1 MEMKIDKKFL
11 KVVFVL
17 SLFLMAD
24 SLVMGQDVGN
34 SGNQLQTLKTAINA
48 VLGVMFLISFPWAV
62 VTIWQGAQMKK
73 RGDPE
78 AYNSIIA
85 GLWIAGAAVI
95 IAVIFAAFNLNGA
108 VGTPTF

>member
-1 MEMKIDKKFL
+1 MKIGKKFW
-11 KVVFVL
+11 KTAAA
-17 SLFLMAD
+17 MA
-24 SLVMGQDVGN
+24 LVMAVELICYGQE
-34 SGNQLQTLKTAINA
+34 SGSTGGQLQTLKTAINA

>member
-1 MEMKIDKKFL
+1 MKDGGKIR
-11 KVVFVL
+11 KVAAAL
-17 SLFLMAD
+17 ALFAAAAA
-24 SLVMGQDVGN
+24 VCEAQEAGG
-34 SGNQLQTLKTAINA
+34 QLQTLKTAINA

-95 IAVIFAAFNLNGA
+95 IAVIFAAFNLGGA

>member
-1 MEMKIDKKFL
+1 MT
-11 KVVFVL
+11 
-17 SLFLMAD
+17 AD
-24 SLVMGQDVGN
+24 SLVLGQEAGGG
-34 SGNQLQTLKTAINA
+34 GNQLQTLKTAINA

-73 RGDPE
+73 RGEPE

-95 IAVIFAAFNLNGA
+95 IGVIFAAFNLNGA

>member
-1 MEMKIDKKFL
+1 MKNDSKFWKTAAVL
-11 KVVFVL
+11 FVL
-17 SLFLMAD
+17 VAGF
-24 SLVMGQDVGN
+24 VCHGQEAG
-34 SGNQLQTLKTAINA
+34 STGGQLQTLKTAINA

-95 IAVIFAAFNLNGA
+95 IAVIFAAFNLGGA
-108 VGTPTF
+108 VATPTF